1 MIRLMTMVMLV
12 KVMRKSCARLSPSA
26 VDVSSANGLHDDG
39 RTGHDQSD
47 HHDVRSLS
55 PSSLSLSTSPSSSLS
70 SSFVMAILIVER
82 IPHGCVW
89 PSCPSSGPPMSSQRS
104 SPPLSAAP
112 PNNDNTSTGVRS
124 NLFGQLLD
132 DVGW

>member
-12 KVMRKSCARLSPSA
+12 KVMRKSSARLSHSA
-26 VDVSSANGLHDDG
+26 VDVSAANGLHDDG

-47 HHDVRSLS
+47 HHDVRSSS

-82 IPHGCVW
+82 IPHGQTIMSFVGTANVIATIFTAIV
-89 PSCPSSGPPMSSQRS
+89 SSTTEQR
-104 SPPLSAAP
+104 
-112 PNNDNTSTGVRS
+112 
-124 NLFGQLLD
+124 QH
-132 DVGW
+132 